1 LLLGG
6 LMTGTVITETVFSWP
21 GLGRLAVQ
29 AVYNNDFPVLTG
41 VVLLVTVI
49 YLSVN
54 LLTDVLYAM
63 VDPRIRLN

>member
-1 LLLGG
+1 
-6 LMTGTVITETVFSWP
+6 MTGTVITETVFSWP

-63 VDPRIRLN
+63 IDPRIRLN